1 MLDNW
6 SPFFKE
12 GANYAIINAYRP
24 NPRKKILCEIFFQEP
39 PIDRRHRPIAVVI
52 NELVSSS
59 IISLLDDVWAF
70 PFGLELALCLVR
82 DNDGAPEYEHQ
93 FAFLENS
100 PLYEFVV
107 GSHHVLTIQLQ
118 VLEGVKT
125 LLF

>member
-1 MLDNW
+1 VLDNW

-70 PFGLELALCLVR
+70 PFGLELAL
-82 DNDGAPEYEHQ
+82 
-93 FAFLENS
+93 F
-100 PLYEFVV
+100 
-107 GSHHVLTIQLQ
+107 
-118 VLEGVKT
+118 
-125 LLF
+125 